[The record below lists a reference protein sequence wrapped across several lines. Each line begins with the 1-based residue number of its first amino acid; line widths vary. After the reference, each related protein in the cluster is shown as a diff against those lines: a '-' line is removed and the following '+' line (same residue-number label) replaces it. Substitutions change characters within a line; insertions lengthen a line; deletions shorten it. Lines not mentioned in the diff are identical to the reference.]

1 VREASRRQATLRI
14 GRRESRL
21 DAGAMRARGATGTL
35 AGQVPRR
42 PGHGWWPYLAP
53 MFTFLLLVE
62 AGGRASPAWVPVFAV
77 AKVLVPFAV
86 LLYHA
91 HRSGYPVLRGLRWNA
106 KDFSLDVLVGVLGAA
121 LWVAPY
127 LWIASARPGPDV
139 AFDPQQLGPSRE
151 WLALGLRAFGY
162 AVVTPFAEEIFV
174 RGWLARY
181 LDVFDGSGD
190 FRDVP
195 IARYSFRSFAV
206 VVIFFTVSHQPWE
219 WPVAIGWILLT
230 QAWFYHRKHLLPL
243 VLVHA
248 VSNLSIFLFVVLA
261 DGKLTN
267 PDGSPLSLWF
277 FL

>member
-1 VREASRRQATLRI
+1 MRRAGGAGTFP
-14 GRRESRL
+14 RL
-21 DAGAMRARGATGTL
+21 
-35 AGQVPRR
+35 VPRR

-53 MFTFLLLVE
+53 IFSFLALVE
-62 AGGRASPAWVPVFAV
+62 ASRRSSPELLPAFAV
-77 AKVLVPFAV
+77 AKVLVPLAV

-91 HRSGYPVLRGLRWNA
+91 RRSGYPELRGLPWSAR
-106 KDFSLDVLVGVLGAA
+106 DSSLDVLVGLVGAA

-139 AFDPQQLGPSRE
+139 GFDPQQLGASRE
-151 WLALGLRAFGY
+151 WLALSLRALGY

-181 LDVFDGSGD
+181 ADVFDRADD

-195 IARYSFRSFAV
+195 IGRYSFRSFATV
-206 VVIFFTVSHQPWE
+206 LIFFTLSHQPWE
-219 WPVAIGWILLT
+219 WPVAIGWIVLT
-230 QAWFYHRKHLLPL
+230 QLWFYRRRHLLPM

-248 VSNLSIFLFVVLA
+248 VSNLSIFLFVLLANGRITDA
-261 DGKLTN
+261 DGT
-267 PDGSPLSLWF
+267 PLSLWF